1 MEELVRYAF
10 SVSNGA
16 TETAVL
22 FILVFLD
29 TFLGTLWRKRN
40 SVARTSG
47 GELRGLTRSVPL
59 ALMPVTIWA
68 FTILM
73 SVVPQHLGGRYVTF
87 DPMIFDV
94 ISFGITLTIGAY
106 MVKSISANMQLAGIP
121 IPSFLVKW
129 VEDEYHVKLQKI
141 EDEPTAKSGEVV
153 TEQAAENSEVK

>member
-1 MEELVRYAF
+1 MEELLKYLFATF
-10 SVSNGA
+10 NGA

-29 TFLGTLWRKRN
+29 TFLGTFWRKRN
-40 SVARTSG
+40 NVARTSG
-47 GELRGLTRSVPL
+47 GGLNGLRRSIPL

-73 SVVPQHLGGRYVTF
+73 SIVPPHLGGREVTF

-94 ISFGITLTIGAY
+94 ISFCITLTIGSY
-106 MVKSISANMQLAGIP
+106 MFKSISANMQLAGIN
-121 IPSFLVKW
+121 IPNFIVKW

-141 EDEPTAKSGEVV
+141 EEEPEAKSKDKG
-153 TEQAAENSEVK
+153 N